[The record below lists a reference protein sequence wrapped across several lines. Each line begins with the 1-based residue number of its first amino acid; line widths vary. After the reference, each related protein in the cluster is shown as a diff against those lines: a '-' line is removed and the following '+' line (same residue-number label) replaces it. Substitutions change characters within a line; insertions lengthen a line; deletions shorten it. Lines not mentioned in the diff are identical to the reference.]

1 MLEIGLIII
10 SMDMAFIFLFMVSM
24 KDIGNMVKDMVL
36 EFILLTK
43 EKYMM
48 AIGRMI
54 LKMVRGYLKI

>member
-43 EKYMM
+43 EKDMM